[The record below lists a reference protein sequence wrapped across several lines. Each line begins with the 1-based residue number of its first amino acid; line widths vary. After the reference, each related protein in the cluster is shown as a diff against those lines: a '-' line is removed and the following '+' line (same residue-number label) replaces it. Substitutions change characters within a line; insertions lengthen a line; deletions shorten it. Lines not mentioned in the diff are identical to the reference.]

1 MLGNSRETIKK
12 KSLDYAA
19 ENIYVRNRTES
30 QRRSGVK
37 IAFLGATRSV
47 TGSKHLV
54 SVNGRLILLDC
65 GLVQGHRQEAEER
78 NRNLPF
84 DPQSIDCVV
93 LSHAHID
100 HSGNLPRLLAGGF
113 EGPIYCTP
121 ATRDLCSIML
131 PDSAHI
137 QEKDAEYVNK
147 RHRRKGLPPVR
158 PLYTAQEAVAV
169 LAQIVSVSYNRP
181 TQIAPGVR
189 LRFLDAGHILG
200 SAITLLEISENGRLV
215 RFAYTGD
222 LGRPN
227 MPLLRDPD
235 QVRDVDVLVIEST
248 YGSRLHERIAE
259 LPQKLAEIVKR
270 TYERRGKIIVPAFS
284 VERTQEVVYFLNQL
298 WQEGQIPDLPVF
310 VDSPLSTNATA
321 IFRMHPECF
330 DQETYRFM
338 QEHEDPFGFDRLHYV
353 RDVEESKKLNT
364 FNEPCIIISASGM
377 CETGRILH
385 HLKNNIE
392 NPANTILIV
401 GFMAENTLGRRLVE
415 RQEWVNIFG
424 EPHRLRAEVAILNAF
439 SAHADRDELLAY
451 VRGMR
456 PERLRHVFVVHGEPS
471 QAEPLAEALRALVK
485 CEVRVPEYED
495 VVEV

>member
-1 MLGNSRETIKK
+1 M
-12 KSLDYAA
+12 
-19 ENIYVRNRTES
+19 
-30 QRRSGVK
+30 K

-47 TGSKHLV
+47 TGSKHLL
-54 SVNGRLILLDC
+54 SVNGRLIVLDC
-65 GLVQGHRQEAEER
+65 GLVQGHRREAEEH

-84 DPQSIDCVV
+84 DPESIDCVV

-147 RHRRKGLPPVR
+147 RHRRESLAPVQ
-158 PLYTAQEAVAV
+158 PLYTVQEALAV
-169 LAQIVSVSYNRP
+169 MEQMVSVSYNRP
-181 TQIAPGVR
+181 TEIAPGVR

-215 RFAYTGD
+215 RFVYTGD

-235 QVRDVDVLVIEST
+235 QVRDVDVLVTEST
-248 YGSRLHERIAE
+248 YGSRLHEKVEE
-259 LPQKLAEIVKR
+259 LPQKLAAIVKR
-270 TYERRGKIIVPAFS
+270 TYERGGKVIVPAFS

-330 DQETYRFM
+330 DLETYRFM

-364 FNEPCIIISASGM
+364 LNEPCIIISASGM

-451 VRGMR
+451 VQGMR
-456 PERLRHVFVVHGEPS
+456 PEQLRHLFVVHGEPS
-471 QAEPLAEALRALVK
+471 QAEALAEALRALVK
-485 CEVRVPEYED
+485 CEVRVPELGDAAEI
-495 VVEV
+495 